1 MMPYQKRRDFFWA
14 TLFVLMFFLMLPFV
28 TGYLLILAVAQELR
42 DLYEDF
48 PGQVRWGFDDALR
61 AMRQRR
67 RDREAERQHNQ
78 PEVFCP

>member
-14 TLFVLMFFLMLPFV
+14 TLYVLFFFLMLPFV
-28 TGYLLILAVAQELR
+28 TAWLLIETLILELR

-48 PGQVRWGFDDALR
+48 PAQVCAVFDYVLR
-61 AMRQRR
+61 SQRQRR

-78 PEVFCP
+78 PETL